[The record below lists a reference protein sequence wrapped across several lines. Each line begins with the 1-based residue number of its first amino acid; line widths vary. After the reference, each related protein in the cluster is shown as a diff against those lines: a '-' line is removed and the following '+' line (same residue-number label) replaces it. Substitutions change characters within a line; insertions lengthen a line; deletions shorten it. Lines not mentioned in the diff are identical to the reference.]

1 MAAGVDNLASL
12 DDEAVLQELADAQVT
27 QLLERRQAVAQ
38 MDSPAAKPAAPKP
51 MSPQADGVDDEFYDE
66 EDPLAQ
72 PVNPVV
78 SAKIAELISQL
89 QAEKA
94 AENAKKT
101 QLAKREAEALDA
113 IAAEVIEAR
122 DVAPRLK
129 KPKRV
134 AQEPLEKSLADVF
147 IQRARSASS
156 SGANLAEEI
165 LAQQMAAESVM
176 DETVEA
182 NPSTEAAKPQPSQAE
197 ARDNLA
203 RRDSVQAALALH
215 IDPALPPQEAT
226 RIAQASSIAD
236 AANTEPAA
244 ATSAVADL
252 QNTPHQASS
261 ETTPGQMR
269 NFLVALAI
277 AFSAA
282 LAFVMAWHL
291 FFT

>member
-1 MAAGVDNLASL
+1 MAAGVDNLAGL

-38 MDSPAAKPAAPKP
+38 MDSPSAKPAAPEP
-51 MSPQADGVDDEFYDE
+51 LSPQIDAFDDEFYDE
-66 EDPLAQ
+66 DDPLAQ

-101 QLAKREAEALDA
+101 QLAKREAEAFDA

-122 DVAPRLK
+122 DVAP
-129 KPKRV
+129 KPKKTRRI
-134 AQEPLEKSLADVF
+134 AQGPGEKSLADVF
-147 IQRARSASS
+147 IRRARSANS

-165 LAQQMAAESVM
+165 LSQQMAAESVM
-176 DETVEA
+176 DEAVETG
-182 NPSTEAAKPQPSQAE
+182 PPTEAAKPQPGQAE
-197 ARDNLA
+197 AGDNLA

-215 IDPALPPQEAT
+215 IDPALTPQEAT
-226 RIAQASSIAD
+226 RTAQVLSVAENAAS
-236 AANTEPAA
+236 TE
-244 ATSAVADL
+244 SAVEAAVDL
-252 QNTPHQASS
+252 QNTPRQTNSQ
-261 ETTPGQMR
+261 TTPGQMR

-282 LAFVMAWHL
+282 LAFVMAWYL